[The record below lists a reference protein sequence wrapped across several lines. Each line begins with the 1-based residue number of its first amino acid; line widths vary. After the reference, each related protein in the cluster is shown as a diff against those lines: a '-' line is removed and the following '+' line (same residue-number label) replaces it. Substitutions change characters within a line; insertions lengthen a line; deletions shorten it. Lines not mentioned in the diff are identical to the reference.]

1 MFFFFCRKGRPPDES
16 AKPANRH
23 HNKTMALAMEEG
35 TELRKQSERERE
47 REREREI
54 ESEREGERERERE
67 RERQR
72 QRERE
77 RFSFFVVLRHGAERE
92 ELGPLDV

>member
-47 REREREI
+47 RERERLRARER
-54 ESEREGERERERE
+54 ESESERERERE
-67 RERQR
+67 TETE
-72 QRERE
+72 RERE
-77 RFSFFVVLRHGAERE
+77 R
-92 ELGPLDV
+92 D